1 MSSTINQNSKFSSSA
16 YSLQRFYCYYPIKCQ
31 CCAYIE
37 VLPSVALIRCPF
49 YIGATLA
56 FNGLNSTYRYF
67 LLNILSQSTISQ
79 CSKLKSCK
87 KLVKLDHPDEVFIII
102 ILFYQIFR
110 FKTSHPKMFL
120 KISQNSQE
128 NTATLLKK
136 RFHHRYFLV
145 NFVKFLIT
153 HLLQKTSG
161 DWFCGLSSMLRI
173 FTNSYINGV
182 YVNYPHSFNFESF
195 FM

>member
-67 LLNILSQSTISQ
+67 LLNILSQSTVSQ
-79 CSKLKSCK
+79 CRKKLKSCK
-87 KLVKLDHPDEVFIII
+87 RLVNFLISNNYKLSRDYHDHPDKAFIII
-102 ILFYQIFR
+102 IFFYQIFR
-110 FKTSHPKMFL
+110 FKSSHPKVFCGKGVFK
-120 KISQNSQE
+120 KIAKL
-128 NTATLLKK
+128 TWKHRPATLLKK

-145 NFVKFLIT
+145 NFVKFLRT
-153 HLLQKTSG
+153 EDLPWLL
-161 DWFCGLSSMLRI
+161 L
-173 FTNSYINGV
+173 
-182 YVNYPHSFNFESF
+182 
-195 FM
+195 